1 MIINTLRLI
10 RFKDWLK
17 NTIIFLPIIFSGN
30 LLNSFLYIDL
40 LSAFIIFSLTSSIVY
55 ITNDL
60 KDLEDDKKHK
70 IKKYKKPLA
79 LGDLSIKYAY
89 ILLFIISSLIIIL
102 FFFNS
107 NNIQNYIFLY
117 LIINISYSYYLKK
130 IPFLEIFLICVGYL
144 IRLDIGSYVIG
155 VETSFFLSACIFS
168 LSSFV
173 ISIKRLLEIN
183 NQNTNR
189 KKIKFYSSLTI
200 QVITVCSAI
209 SFLMFS
215 LLFFIISNKILI
227 IIFPFLIFIFYRYF
241 KIAIDLNM
249 GEFPIE
255 LILKDKILLLLSF
268 LVIIFTIYLYI

>member
-10 RFKDWLK
+10 RLKDWLK
-17 NTIIFLPIIFSGN
+17 NSIIFLPVIFSGN
-30 LLNSFLYIDL
+30 LLNSYLYIDL
-40 LSAFIIFSLTSSIVY
+40 FFSFLIFSLTSSIIY
-55 ITNDL
+55 IINDL
-60 KDLEDDKKHK
+60 NDLEDDKNHK

-79 LGDLSIKYAY
+79 SGDLSRKYAY
-89 ILLFIISSLIIIL
+89 FLLVSISLLTIIL
-102 FFFNS
+102 FFLNS
-107 NNIQNYIFLY
+107 NSIHNHIFLY
-117 LIINISYSYYLKK
+117 LIINLSYSTFFKK
-130 IPFLEIFLICVGYL
+130 IPFFEIFLICVGYL
-144 IRLDIGSYVIG
+144 IRLDLGSYVIG
-155 VETSFFLSACIFS
+155 VETSFLLSACIFS

-209 SFLMFS
+209 SFLIFS

-227 IIFPFLIFIFYRYF
+227 LIFPFLIFIFYRYF
-241 KIAIDLNM
+241 KTAINLNM

-255 LILKDKILLLLSF
+255 LILKDKILMLSSF